1 MTRHLPNWAFTFS
14 AMTTATKQV
23 ARRVQADIER
33 ISNVAAVSRATGIS
47 MTTLRRRLVDGNFTA
62 GQLIE
67 IADAL
72 RSEPSDYFTN

>member
-1 MTRHLPNWAFTFS
+1 
-14 AMTTATKQV
+14 
-23 ARRVQADIER
+23 
-33 ISNVAAVSRATGIS
+33 